1 MKVNEAFRNRKG
13 CRLTCTDYQ
22 EKTREKYVG
31 ASYKQSAISR
41 LRNWKTQ
48 YNPLLKRAQQNCMNL
63 LGQGNTNIIYI
74 AKF

>member
-1 MKVNEAFRNRKG
+1 MKLLETKKS

-31 ASYKQSAISR
+31 ASCKESATSR
-41 LRNWKTQ
+41 LRNCKTQ
-48 YNPLLKRAQQNCMNL
+48 YNQLLKRAQQNCMNL
-63 LGQGNTNIIYI
+63 LGKGNTNIIYI